1 MKGFRLFFLLGVVTF
16 NYALAAEVNPDTD
29 FSFIYRQTELQLQ
42 DEQGDVSLCKS
53 ILKTGIKQIGDLL
66 RFKIPEGGY
75 KDKMYAQALLKYPE
89 FIIPEDVKNPY
100 DYHGLEIAKSIDL
113 QRTQA
118 IKACDVKNPLKVDP
132 ILKKPFLNMIKQ
144 VIFEEAQ
151 NIPPIQGEIHQWD
164 RQSFGKTFAKCPV
177 IPLAP
182 KILVMLATG
191 VSFRFAF
198 TGREDSLAE
207 EISRYPVRSLYPH
220 DVFRMSY
227 RLNQGNIYLSL
238 LTIENLFS
246 RHWTAP
252 RREAKQVTV
261 RLANITNDPLNDN
274 FGSWYHLF
282 GTMVFG
288 YAHGSFLSWS
298 AGVVEGVGSGVASG
312 FKAEIQENKINLI
325 GARIGGG
332 MKKMAKN
339 EKVFSSF
346 APNSSYASPRN
357 YLNLLEF
364 DCRNH

>member
-1 MKGFRLFFLLGVVTF
+1 MDLRLFFLFAVLTF
-16 NYALAAEVNPDTD
+16 NYASAKVINPDTD
-29 FSFIYRQTELQLQ
+29 FSFIYRQTELQLE
-42 DEQGDVSLCKS
+42 DEQGDISLCKS

-75 KDKMYAQALLKYPE
+75 KDKMYEQALLKYPE
-89 FIIPEDVKNPY
+89 FMIPEDVKNPY
-100 DYHGLEIAKSIDL
+100 DYLGHEIAKSIDL
-113 QRTQA
+113 ERIQA
-118 IKACDVKNPLKVDP
+118 IKACAVKNPLKVDP
-132 ILKKPFLNMIKQ
+132 IQKKAFLNMIKQ
-144 VIFEEAQ
+144 VIFEESKSIA
-151 NIPPIQGEIHQWD
+151 PIQGEIHRWQ
-164 RQSFGKTFAKCPV
+164 RKTFGKTLAACPI

-207 EISRYPVRSLYPH
+207 EISLHPVRSLYPH

-252 RREAKQVTV
+252 HREAKQVTV

-274 FGSWYHLF
+274 FGSWYHFF

-298 AGVVEGVGSGVASG
+298 AGVIEGIGSGVASG

-332 MKKMAKN
+332 VNKIAKN
-339 EKVFSSF
+339 ENVLSSF
-346 APNSSYASPRN
+346 VPNSSYTNPRN

-364 DCRNH
+364 NCRND